1 MGQTLCACAGRAD
14 DEPHGLYRSYARP
27 LSARKGGARSHLHSF
42 HFKDL
47 SGGGHDSSLLQ
58 TQSRTET
65 RELLSDEE
73 REAIRNSVRVIHASG
88 NYHHVHH
95 AAGVYGYMLP
105 HDDQDHA
112 TESDEAEYY
121 SRQQQQRNGLTLTLP
136 ARRRAP
142 VMNQATLDAFRTKL
156 REPIMSPRSKMAVLV
171 NGGESESEDDS
182 SESDDD
188 AEQGGRDADDAG
200 ATAGSPAVL
209 LPLEDETSSDHDL
222 RRLRCESGLYDVD
235 PAADNQE
242 EEEEE
247 EYFEYARIIV
257 PPGPCGVVFQTP
269 TTPSMPPTVE
279 GFVRMYDG
287 AKGPIENSAM
297 VKVGST
303 LCAINDL
310 EVEKMALPEVIR
322 ALNLSSHLER
332 EFVFRK

>member
-27 LSARKGGARSHLHSF
+27 L
-42 HFKDL
+42 
-47 SGGGHDSSLLQ
+47 GGGHDSSLLQ

-182 SESDDD
+182 SESGDDV
-188 AEQGGRDADDAG
+188 EQGGRDADDAG

-235 PAADNQE
+235 PAADNQEEE